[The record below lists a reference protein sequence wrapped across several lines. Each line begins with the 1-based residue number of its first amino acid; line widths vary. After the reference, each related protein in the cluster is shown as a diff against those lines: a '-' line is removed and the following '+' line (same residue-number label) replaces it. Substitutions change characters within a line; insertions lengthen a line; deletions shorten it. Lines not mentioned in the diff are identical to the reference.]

1 MTTLQKRLRAKVQ
14 TKDAKLEVLLMQ
26 WDRIVQ
32 RIKKSNRR
40 GKLDDFIDQIRLID
54 PAVKEAA
61 MAEYLRRVRTKYMVA
76 FS

>member
-1 MTTLQKRLRAKVQ
+1 MTLQKRLKAKTE

-40 GKLDDFIDQIRLID
+40 GKLDDFIDQISLID
-54 PAVKEAA
+54 PLVKEAA
-61 MAEYLRRVRTKYMVA
+61 MAEYLKRVRFKYMVA

>member
-1 MTTLQKRLRAKVQ
+1 MTLQKRLKAKTE

-40 GKLDDFIDQIRLID
+40 GKLDDFTD
-54 PAVKEAA
+54 
-61 MAEYLRRVRTKYMVA
+61 
-76 FS
+76 